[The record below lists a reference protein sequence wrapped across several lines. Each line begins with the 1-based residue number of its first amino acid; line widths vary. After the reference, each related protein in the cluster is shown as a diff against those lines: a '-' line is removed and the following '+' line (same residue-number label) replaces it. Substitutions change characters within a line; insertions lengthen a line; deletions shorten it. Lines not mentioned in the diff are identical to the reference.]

1 MYKVN
6 RECAKNRDILSDFNV
21 VFRLFF
27 FFLRRCRIS
36 EAIHNGSSGKQRVFY
51 PVPFLVP

>member
-1 MYKVN
+1 MYKVD

-21 VFRLFF
+21 IFRF
-27 FFLRRCRIS
+27 FFLRRNRIF
-36 EAIHNGSSGKQRVFY
+36 EAIHNGSSGKRVFY